1 MYFSS
6 MIRNYILVLLLCTF
20 TFATGQVTCS
30 PADRALY
37 NIKIESLKKMNASSM
52 SDSIIAVGTSFL
64 GTPYVEK
71 TLEIGTTETLVI
83 NLRGLDCTTFVE
95 NVLAFTATLN
105 TDEKLFADFTKNL
118 ETIRY
123 RNGDLDGYPSRLH
136 YFTDWIR
143 DNEKIGLVKDITAD
157 LGGIELE
164 KSINFMGTHR
174 DLYPF
179 LKDDENFKRI
189 QETEAELAKEVLCYL
204 PQNEIQ
210 NQEHQ
215 IQSGDIIA
223 LATSIKGLDV
233 THTGFAIKQPNG
245 RIHLLHASS
254 SGEVKIT
261 KEPLADYLKNI
272 KSNIGILVARP
283 L

>member
-1 MYFSS
+1 
-6 MIRNYILVLLLCTF
+6 MIRNYILILLFSTF

-30 PADRALY
+30 PADRALF
-37 NIKIESLKKMNASSM
+37 NIKIESLKNMKASSM
-52 SDSIIAVGTSFL
+52 SDSIIAVGSSFL

-71 TLEIGTTETLVI
+71 TLEIGTIETLVI
-83 NLRGLDCTTFVE
+83 NLRGLDCTTFIE

-105 TDEKLFADFTKNL
+105 TDEKLFTDFTKNL

-123 RNGDLDGYPSRLH
+123 RNGDLDGYSSRLH

-143 DNEKIGLVKDITAD
+143 DNEKIGLVKDITTD

-164 KSINFMGTHR
+164 KPINFMGTHR

-189 QETEAELAKEVLCYL
+189 QETEAKLAKEVLCYL
-204 PQNEIQ
+204 PQKEIQ

-215 IQSGDIIA
+215 IRSGDIIA

-233 THTGFAIKQPNG
+233 THTGFAIKQPSG

-254 SGEVKIT
+254 SGAVKIS
-261 KEPLADYLKNI
+261 KEPLTDYLKTI
-272 KSNIGILVARP
+272 KSNIGIIVARP